1 MMDILNLILLPI
13 GSVVLSICA
22 GFGFALG
29 IAAAIKSIGGGVTF
43 NGR

>member
-1 MMDILNLILLPI
+1 MMDILNLILLLI
-13 GSVVLSICA
+13 GAVVLFACA

-29 IAAAIKSIGGGVTF
+29 IAGAIKAIGVEVTF